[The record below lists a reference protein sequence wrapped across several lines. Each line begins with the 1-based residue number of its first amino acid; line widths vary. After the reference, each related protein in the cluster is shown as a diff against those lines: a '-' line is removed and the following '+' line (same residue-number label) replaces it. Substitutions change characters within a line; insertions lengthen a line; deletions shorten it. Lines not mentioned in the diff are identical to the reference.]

1 MPVKRQIRYSS
12 GHFVITFTCFKWL
25 PLIEI
30 TNGYDLVYNWFDYL
44 KQQGHYITGYVIMP
58 NHIHAT
64 IAFRHSKKKI
74 NTIVGDGK
82 RFMGYEI
89 INRLKAQGRNDLLQQ
104 MANAVTISDKK
115 KGKLYEL
122 WEDSFDW
129 KECNGD
135 KFIVQKLDYMHN
147 NPCAGKWQLAINA
160 IEYRHSSAK
169 FYLTGKQGLYAVLNF
184 RELNDVD
191 FNR

>member
-1 MPVKRQIRYSS
+1 MPVKRQIPNSS
-12 GHFVITFTCFKWL
+12 GHFFITFTCCKWL

-64 IAFRHSKKKI
+64 IAFRHSKKNI

-115 KGKLYEL
+115 KGKLYEI

-147 NPCAGKWQLAINA
+147 NPCAGKWQLATGNKC
-160 IEYRHSSAK
+160 YRIP
-169 FYLTGKQGLYAVLNF
+169 T
-184 RELNDVD
+184 
-191 FNR
+191 